1 MINFELKLPATKN
14 KTRDQ
19 IAMDWMID
27 KARREAVR
35 KPNAVPP
42 KTKTIQKFKK
52 GGKPRQENAL
62 ERINRIKYEFGETK
76 EKPAHLDNKN
86 IYSFEEQEIFRNNIN
101 NPKRVQKA
109 RDPSILEKSTPVDI
123 DYDLGPRTAF
133 IGLWPTIKD
142 STLYKL
148 LENPKAVGVELGH
161 EGILETMNLIQKLA
175 LKKGGRV
182 K

>member
-1 MINFELKLPATKN
+1 MTDYLTKSGKTSITEGQRLANKVKSDTKVMPKKEKILEYIEDHNIVYGDKKATKEEAEAAAKRIESRSEEAKKMSYQDEYNFLYN
-14 KTRDQ
+14 K
-19 IAMDWMID
+19 
-27 KARREAVR
+27 KS
-35 KPNAVPP
+35 P
-42 KTKTIQKFKK
+42 KYYKNVGDPSFKK
-52 GGKPRQENAL
+52 
-62 ERINRIKYEFGETK
+62 
-76 EKPAHLDNKN
+76 
-86 IYSFEEQEIFRNNIN
+86 
-101 NPKRVQKA
+101 
-109 RDPSILEKSTPVDI
+109 KSTSPVDI
-123 DYDLGPRTAF
+123 DFDLGPRTAF